1 MGNNKDLYRN
11 QKKRVISFCNFAF
24 TLTVVK
30 MIYKPEKNFFFTV
43 INCCILRL
51 VEGHHLNVCS

>member
-11 QKKRVISFCNFAF
+11 QKKRVISFCNFAC

-30 MIYKPEKNFFFTV
+30 MIYKPEKNFF
-43 INCCILRL
+43 LP
-51 VEGHHLNVCS
+51 